1 MIDAYIYS
9 LEANLV
15 PGPTDQQSDILTT
28 RSSWLFLIVE
38 TSLVNVIVC
47 KKNIQYTEFFINVSL
62 KSYFSDIIVRF
73 MLMNKNEI
81 NSSSKMIIFLFDY
94 VSLYIIVTVILLF
107 FLRKTHFCGERKIRF
122 ACSEK
127 NINCKLTS

>member
-94 VSLYIIVTVILLF
+94 VSLYIIFTLPLLF
-107 FLRKTHFCGERKIRF
+107 LPRKTHFVWVKKN
-122 ACSEK
+122 SLHSLVK
-127 NINCKLTS
+127 NIECKLTS